1 MSLERGQEPITRV
14 LLWRHGNT
22 DWNAAQR
29 VQGQLDV
36 PVNDRGR
43 AQAQAAAAVLARGEA
58 QLMIT
63 SDLSRCTQTA
73 APLAELTGLTPE
85 RDARLRERHFGSW
98 QGLTTPEVRER
109 FPESYARWR
118 AADPDPGDGLEPLA
132 DLGKRVS
139 ETIRQAAERVPGG
152 TAILVSHGGAIK
164 YGVAALLGWPE
175 EMLPTIAPVQ
185 NCHWVDLILQPSYGW
200 RVSAYNVGA

>member
-1 MSLERGQEPITRV
+1 MTRV

-43 AQAQAAAAVLARGEA
+43 AQAQAAAEVLARGEA

-63 SDLSRCTQTA
+63 SDLSRCTMTG
-73 APLAELTGLTPE
+73 APLAELTGLVPE

-109 FPESYARWR
+109 FPDSYARWR
-118 AADPDPGDGLEPLA
+118 AADPDPGDGIESLP

-152 TAILVSHGGAIK
+152 TAVLVSHGGAIK

>member
-1 MSLERGQEPITRV
+1 MSLERGTDPLTRV

-36 PVNDRGR
+36 PLNDRGR
-43 AQAQAAAAVLARGEA
+43 AEAAAAAQVLARREP
-58 QLMIT
+58 QLLIT
-63 SDLSRCTQTA
+63 SDLGRAAQTA
-73 APLAELTGLTPE
+73 AALAELTGLPAE
-85 RDARLRERHFGSW
+85 RDVRLRERHFGTW
-98 QGLTTPEVRER
+98 QGLTTPEVKER

-118 AADPDPGDGLEPLA
+118 AADPDPGDGVEPLP

-139 ETIRQAAERVPGG
+139 EAIRQAAERLPGG
-152 TAILVSHGGAIK
+152 TVVLAAHGGAIK

-175 EMLPTIAPVQ
+175 EMLPTVAPVQ
-185 NCHWVDLILQPSYGW
+185 NCHWVDLMHQESYGW
-200 RVSAYNVGA
+200 RVSAYNVGV

>member
-1 MSLERGQEPITRV
+1 MSLERGQEAITRV

-43 AQAQAAAAVLARGEA
+43 AQAQAAAAVLARSEA

-63 SDLSRCTQTA
+63 SDLGRCTQTA
-73 APLAELTGLTPE
+73 APLVELTGLTPE

-175 EMLPTIAPVQ
+175 EMLPTVAPVQ

>member
-1 MSLERGQEPITRV
+1 MTRV

-43 AQAQAAAAVLARGEA
+43 AQAQAAAAVLARSEA

-63 SDLSRCTQTA
+63 SDLGRCTQTA
-73 APLAELTGLTPE
+73 APLVELTGLTPE

-175 EMLPTIAPVQ
+175 EMLPTVAPVQ